1 MEKQNIA
8 TLILMGGQN
17 KRMNGE
23 HKAFLTL
30 NQKTF
35 LDTIVE
41 HLSSFSK
48 IYLSVND
55 KNKFNHLS
63 LPLIED
69 EFSSIGPI
77 NGIYSALKTIPED
90 YLFVTACDMPFM
102 NAEFAQYMA
111 SHFDPDAACFALTNE
126 EGFFFTMGAIYSKSC
141 LPYIEAMLQNKRYS
155 LQQLIKKCPSQKMF
169 LSDTP
174 FSKKVLVNINTP
186 DDYHFY
192 STQPE

>member
-77 NGIYSALKTIPED
+77 NGIYSALKTVPED

-102 NAEFAQYMA
+102 TADFASYML
-111 SHFDPDAACFALTNE
+111 SHLSSDATCFALYNE
-126 EGFFFTMGAIYSKSC
+126 EGFFFTMGAIYSKAC
-141 LPYIEAMLQNKRYS
+141 LPYIEEMLQNKHYS
-155 LQQLIKKCPSQKMF
+155 LQQLIKKSPSQRMA
-169 LSDTP
+169 LSNTP

-186 DDYHFY
+186 EDYHLY
-192 STQPE
+192 STQIE

>member
-1 MEKQNIA
+1 MKKQNIA
-8 TLILMGGQN
+8 TLVLMGGQN

-41 HLSSFSK
+41 HLFSFSK

-55 KNKFNHLS
+55 KNKFNHLT

-69 EFSSIGPI
+69 KFSSIGPI
-77 NGIYSALKTIPED
+77 NGIYSALKTVPED

-102 NAEFAQYMA
+102 TAEFAKYMV
-111 SHFDPDAACFALTNE
+111 SHLHSDAACFALTNE
-126 EGFFFTMGAIYSKSC
+126 EGFFFTMGAIYSKAC
-141 LPYIEAMLQNKRYS
+141 LPYIEEMLQNKHYS
-155 LQQLIKKCPSQKMF
+155 LQQLIKKSPSQRMA
-169 LSDTP
+169 LSNTP

-186 DDYHFY
+186 EDYHLY
-192 STQPE
+192 STQIE